1 MYPTYQILYGK
12 RDGIVDSNIGCRRV
26 CRRELLSE
34 IIQNL
39 KYNLDEAS
47 SCFLSCLI
55 YLPAFSYVCT
65 ASKSFASG
73 IEIAAALERELRD
86 EAQKPWL
93 AISMKAG
100 QPSNAIEKVEIP
112 GQRTAGLD
120 TGKQSNRLCRT

>member
-1 MYPTYQILYGK
+1 M
-12 RDGIVDSNIGCRRV
+12 
-26 CRRELLSE
+26 
-34 IIQNL
+34 
-39 KYNLDEAS
+39 
-47 SCFLSCLI
+47 
-55 YLPAFSYVCT
+55 CT